1 MDDSR
6 LKATASF
13 ASEATLGHKGS
24 GLVSPSPLSQKPSL
38 PPSYNDST
46 TLAAQ
51 SPAPTTDNN
60 TNDDQTKGAKAKAL
74 AKKLFKK
81 YWFLLGLAIVISV
94 ARAAPDVA
102 RKGGYIHAEW
112 SIKWGAVIIIFL
124 ISGLSLRTK
133 ILTQTLLRVRL
144 HLLVQII
151 NLIIIPFFV
160 FGLVLLLFK
169 LHTPMNSLVLMGV
182 VIAASTPTTVSS
194 NVVMTKNAKGNE
206 ATALMNAALGNV
218 LGIFIS
224 PALVDTFQEPLIEA
238 TPENETAQAGGS
250 VDFVSVLKQL
260 GLTVLVP
267 LVVGQIIQLIFTE
280 QVARIKVKWRLS
292 DVSSVCLLLMVWS
305 VFCDAFYAGSFNSV
319 SATDI
324 VAVVIMNFGFYILFS
339 LLAMFLSYIP
349 FPSSLKEPR
358 WVKRM
363 RFSREDTVAV
373 MFCGATKTVAMGVPL
388 INVLYESG
396 DPGTVGV
403 LSTPL
408 LLYHV
413 EQLILGNI
421 EVDILKRWVQKGN
434 ERDAAKAKEMPPA
447 RDEEDHADDMPPRSP
462 SPVETL
468 SNKPYTLSA
477 DHGGKHHSTL
487 DEKTQQTYDEK
498 QQQQHDD
505 AIEYMHQG
513 AATKANGGHH
523 METILLDDEIDP
535 SRPTSA
541 TMIEDRSAIN
551 ESRQTMRQSS
561 DITSQQHGNHTNST
575 LFTSEFSLEAS
586 HLSND
591 SHYSTSQHTSSRHPQ

>member
-51 SPAPTTDNN
+51 SPSPTDNN

-74 AKKLFKK
+74 FKKLFKK

-280 QVARIKVKWRLS
+280 QVAKIKVKWRLS

-324 VAVVIMNFGFYILFS
+324 IAVVIMNLGFYILFS
-339 LLAMFLSYIP
+339 LLAMFLAYIP

-434 ERDAAKAKEMPPA
+434 ERDAAKEKEMPPA
-447 RDEEDHADDMPPRSP
+447 RDEEDHADMPPRSP

-477 DHGGKHHSTL
+477 DHGGKHQSTL
-487 DEKTQQTYDEK
+487 DEKTHQTYDEK
-498 QQQQHDD
+498 HQQHDD
-505 AIEYMHQG
+505 AIEYMHPG
-513 AATKANGGHH
+513 ADTKTNGGHH
-523 METILLDDEIDP
+523 METVLLDDEFDP

-541 TMIEDRSAIN
+541 TIIEDRSAIN

-561 DITSQQHGNHTNST
+561 DITNQPYGNHTNST
-575 LFTSEFSLEAS
+575 LFASEFSLEAS

-591 SHYSTSQHTSSRHPQ
+591 SHYSNSQHTSSRHPQ